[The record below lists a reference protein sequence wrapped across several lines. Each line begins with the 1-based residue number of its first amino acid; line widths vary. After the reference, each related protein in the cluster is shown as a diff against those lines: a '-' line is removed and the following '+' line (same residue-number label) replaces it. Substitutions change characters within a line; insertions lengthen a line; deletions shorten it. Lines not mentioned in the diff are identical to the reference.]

1 MMRLLKRIDDWL
13 IVSETRQTVILGV
26 LFAAA
31 LFAYSALK

>member
-1 MMRLLKRIDDWL
+1 MKLLKKIDDWL

-31 LFAYSALK
+31 LFAYSVLR